1 MDTKFEKE
9 EENNIR
15 NCKTCGVRNEAIS
28 HTGTYTNTHRKQLSI
43 YLVYIT
49 IPNGEKNTNNLTSYW
64 CYRAYYI
71 NDHRTSVELQQNVD
85 VRRDERSSTD
95 NVQWTKIDKTKR
107 KQKTRKKQY
116 LNCHPKRTTHG
127 EKCMQTSCHIQV
139 IYAFNK

>member
-1 MDTKFEKE
+1 MKKKE

-28 HTGTYTNTHRKQLSI
+28 HTGTNTNTHRKQLSI

-49 IPNGEKNTNNLTSYW
+49 IPNGAKKNTNNLTSYW

-95 NVQWTKIDKTKR
+95 NVQWTKIDKR
-107 KQKTRKKQY
+107 KQKTRKKAVFKLPSKAHYTWRKMYANLVPYSSY
-116 LNCHPKRTTHG
+116 LR
-127 EKCMQTSCHIQV
+127 V
-139 IYAFNK
+139 